1 MKKGGKKEGPVGENS
16 PASDDCECGPRD
28 RFRCT
33 SEEVFMCVPKGNEK
47 DGFLESFRDG
57 DQASYTLCNSYVA
70 FEVECTETQPEN
82 SKTCSCYDE
91 GDATCMAFS
100 GSAFSCTYKDKQMT
114 YTISNS
120 ICESEDNS
128 STTVNIPDT
137 TETTTAVSKMFRVKP
152 TLQKTTGYV
161 TTLKLTDPITAMGKA
176 TSPTQPDSAV
186 TSSTGGSPPSTR
198 LVTNTVKIDIPT
210 PSYGRGNIPV
220 AIGVSLTLNVLL
232 VALVIFV
239 CWKKGG
245 KRFCTKSRRK
255 FNRSQTSTLNPD
267 SSASAGRVNPTYDL
281 DGRLAGGDVLHLTSL
296 ANVQKEEEGYA
307 EIPPREYAPYMPD
320 HPTTSYTALQKVRS
334 TGSDDNDDP
343 PVYTPIPVSNKP
355 AKTSSTDDD
364 YVEPDTVTL
373 HPGEGANGASALNSS
388 VLGKR
393 QGRHQDARSPNP
405 KSGGY
410 VDVDSPP
417 VVFSETPSAPRT
429 SFADSQDQDPEDA
442 YYFKLR
448 GLSADTAPG
457 ELDQERLDH
466 PTADSGQ
473 YQSLGA
479 SSATLSADTKL
490 VDDGDAYNLL
500 GRNAINLAKTA
511 ANATTNSNYDHMV
524 IQAAAHNDGGNNAY
538 DTVERHRLQTAL
550 KIGDAQQGATGGI
563 INSNTD
569 LKRQTAGY
577 DTFERPGIKHAIN
590 TTGEGDYSLAMPL
603 V

>member
-1 MKKGGKKEGPVGENS
+1 MKKGGRNKDPVGNNS
-16 PASDDCECGPRD
+16 PASGDCRCGPGKKD
-28 RFRCT
+28 RFQCT
-33 SEEVFMCVPKGNEK
+33 PEDVFMCVPNGKEK
-47 DGFLESFRDG
+47 DIFLESFRDG
-57 DQASYTLCNSYVA
+57 NQASYTLCNSDNTGP
-70 FEVECTETQPEN
+70 FETECVGMQLG
-82 SKTCSCYDE
+82 KTCSCYDE
-91 GDATCMAFS
+91 DDVTHMAFS
-100 GSAFSCTYKDKQMT
+100 ESAFSCTFEDKMMM

-120 ICESEDNS
+120 VCES
-128 STTVNIPDT
+128 TT
-137 TETTTAVSKMFRVKP
+137 
-152 TLQKTTGYV
+152 LKTTGYV
-161 TTLKLTDPITAMGKA
+161 TTLEQTDPITAIGQP
-176 TSPTQPDSAV
+176 TSPTQTDASV

-198 LVTNTVKIDIPT
+198 LVTNTAMTTVESPT
-210 PSYGRGNIPV
+210 PSNRRGNSIPV
-220 AIGVSLTLNVLL
+220 AIGVSLTLIVLL
-232 VALVIFV
+232 VALIIFV

-255 FNRSQTSTLNPD
+255 FNRSQTSTLNPAD

-296 ANVQKEEEGYA
+296 ANVQKEEESYA
-307 EIPPREYAPYMPD
+307 EILPRDYASYMPD

-355 AKTSSTDDD
+355 AKNSLTDD
-364 YVEPDTVTL
+364 YVEPDTVPL
-373 HPGEGANGASALNSS
+373 HPGERANGASALNSS

-393 QGRHQDARSPNP
+393 QGRHQDVRSPNP

-417 VVFSETPSAPRT
+417 VVFSEPPSAPRT
-429 SFADSQDQDPEDA
+429 SFAEPQDQDPEDV

-448 GLSADTAPG
+448 GLSADTAPV
-457 ELDQERLDH
+457 EH
-466 PTADSGQ
+466 STADSGQ

-490 VDDGDAYNLL
+490 VDDGDAYNML

-524 IQAAAHNDGGNNAY
+524 IQAASHNNGGNNAY
-538 DTVERHRLQTAL
+538 NTVERPRLETAL
-550 KIGDAQQGATGGI
+550 KSGDAQHQGATGGI
-563 INSNTD
+563 INNNTD
-569 LKRQTAGY
+569 LKGQTAGY
-577 DTFERPGIKHAIN
+577 DVFERPGMKHAIN